1 TPDIISDLGA
11 SVISEDSLAAY
22 LDVIHLQIIPQWA
35 YPNRILNAAQ
45 WVANQDYNVTFVQ
58 LNSFGCGPDAVLV
71 DEVTDILRASGKS
84 NTVIR
89 IDEINSTGSILLRV
103 RSLMESYKVMN
114 LKERPVRHERQ
125 TVKPFGVEDKN
136 RTILAPYF
144 AEGYSDIIPVL
155 FEMSGYKLVNLPRPD
170 KRSVE
175 WGLRYANN
183 EICYPA
189 TIVIGDMIKAL
200 KEGDYDPLKIAFAIT
215 QTGGQCRASSYLAL
229 MKKALI
235 SAGHPEIPIV
245 SVGTAGKTINS
256 QPGFHIDWMRLL
268 PVILPSAMF
277 LDSLLRFYYILAARE
292 IHKGQAASFK
302 DKYLGLIKEEIP
314 YNQPKKIYELMAKMV
329 AEADTIEVHNR
340 KVPRI
345 GIVGEIYV
353 KYNKFGHRFI
363 SDKLIEEGVEV
374 VFPPILEF
382 FTQELV
388 NIRKNWDMHLSHKKF
403 STWVLLKYF
412 NYYIE
417 NAISK
422 SKKILEKSKYPFVFE
437 SIKQIADDA
446 EQTLS
451 LSNQFGEGWLISA
464 EIASFAKQGIKNII
478 SVQPFG
484 CIANQIISKGIE
496 KKLKKQYPDINLLF
510 LDYDD
515 GASDV
520 NITNRLYFML
530 KNL

>member
-1 TPDIISDLGA
+1 
-11 SVISEDSLAAY
+11 
-22 LDVIHLQIIPQWA
+22 
-35 YPNRILNAAQ
+35 
-45 WVANQDYNVTFVQ
+45 
-58 LNSFGCGPDAVLV
+58 
-71 DEVTDILRASGKS
+71 
-84 NTVIR
+84 
-89 IDEINSTGSILLRV
+89 
-103 RSLMESYKVMN
+103 
-114 LKERPVRHERQ
+114 
-125 TVKPFGVEDKN
+125 
-136 RTILAPYF
+136 
-144 AEGYSDIIPVL
+144 
-155 FEMSGYKLVNLPRPD
+155 
-170 KRSVE
+170 
-175 WGLRYANN
+175 
-183 EICYPA
+183 
-189 TIVIGDMIKAL
+189 
-200 KEGDYDPLKIAFAIT
+200 
-215 QTGGQCRASSYLAL
+215 
-229 MKKALI
+229 
-235 SAGHPEIPIV
+235 
-245 SVGTAGKTINS
+245 
-256 QPGFHIDWMRLL
+256 MRLL

-302 DKYLGLIKEEIP
+302 EKYLGLIKEEIP

-340 KVPRI
+340 PVPRI

>member
-1 TPDIISDLGA
+1 MDLR
-11 SVISEDSLAAY
+11 
-22 LDVIHLQIIPQWA
+22 
-35 YPNRILNAAQ
+35 NRPA
-45 WVANQDYNVTFVQ
+45 
-58 LNSFGCGPDAVLV
+58 
-71 DEVTDILRASGKS
+71 
-84 NTVIR
+84 
-89 IDEINSTGSILLRV
+89 
-103 RSLMESYKVMN
+103 
-114 LKERPVRHERQ
+114 RHERAK
-125 TVKPFGVEDKN
+125 VKPFGSEDRS

-144 AEGYSDIIPVL
+144 AEGYSDILPKF
-155 FEMSGYKLVNLPRPD
+155 FEMAGYNLVNLPKPD

-200 KEGDYDPLKIAFAIT
+200 KEGQYDRHKIAFAIT

-235 SAGHPEIPIV
+235 SAGYPDIPIIA
-245 SVGTAGKTINS
+245 VGTAGKTINS
-256 QPGFHIDWMRLL
+256 QPGFQVNWMKLL
-268 PVILPSAMF
+268 PTMLPTVIF
-277 LDSLLRFYYILAARE
+277 TDTLLRLYYILAVRE
-292 IHKGQAASFK
+292 RQKGDALAFK
-302 DKYLGLIKEEIP
+302 EKYMELLKDEVP
-314 YNQPKKIYELMAKMV
+314 YNQPKKIYELMAQMV
-329 AEADTIEVHNR
+329 DAANHIEVYDR
-340 KVPRI
+340 DVPKI

-363 SDKLIEEGVEV
+363 SDKLVEEGVEV

-382 FTQELV
+382 FTQEIV
-388 NIRKNWDMHLSHKKF
+388 NVRKNWEMNLSHRKF
-403 STWVLLKYF
+403 SVWVLLEFFK
-412 NYYIE
+412 YYIN
-417 NAISK
+417 NANSK
-422 SKKILEKSKYPFVFE
+422 AQKIMEKSKYKVAFE
-437 SIKQIADDA
+437 NIKDVAHEA
-446 EQTLS
+446 EDILS

-464 EIASFAKQGIKNII
+464 EISSFARQGIKNII

-496 KKLKKQYPDINLLF
+496 KKLRKKYPDLNLLF